1 MRTRFAKD
9 IHDTGQRLIDTGTHV
24 ERLYGE
30 PGRIDSD
37 HLISS
42 RSSSAHSCAA
52 DAGHSM
58 LTVPPR
64 RRTLMRIAASVGF
77 DGSGTGTKFWTP
89 STARL
94 DAEFRIAM
102 GIPLRS
108 ASLTQRR
115 NTLALSPRA
124 KAMAAMDTPGCWHSP
139 TASALKSWL
148 WVRRRRRPMP
158 TTCPVVR
165 TCTPIA
171 LNKRASWHHYR
182 RARRCVS
189 RTLTDERQMR
199 DRPIAA
205 RAAAQVLNGDP
216 EVVPKARVL
225 QREWLGFTDSPP
237 LEPLSDSG
245 LMAHWNQNSINPRG
259 PLEQ

>member
-9 IHDTGQRLIDTGTHV
+9 IHDAGQRLVDTGTHV
-24 ERLYGE
+24 ERLHCE

-52 DAGHSM
+52 DAGHSTI
-58 LTVPPR
+58 TVPPR
-64 RRTLMRIAASVGF
+64 RRTLIRIAPSVGF
-77 DGSGTGTKFWTP
+77 DGSGTGTKFWPP
-89 STARL
+89 SIARF
-94 DAEFRIAM
+94 DAEPRIAM

-139 TASALKSWL
+139 TASALKRGLWL
-148 WVRRRRRPMP
+148 RRRRRPIP
-158 TTCPVVR
+158 TACSVVR

-171 LNKRASWHHYR
+171 LNKRASLHHYR
-182 RARRCVS
+182 RAKRCLS
-189 RTLTDERQMR
+189 RTLTFKVTRMGTE
-199 DRPIAA
+199 
-205 RAAAQVLNGDP
+205 
-216 EVVPKARVL
+216 
-225 QREWLGFTDSPP
+225 
-237 LEPLSDSG
+237 
-245 LMAHWNQNSINPRG
+245 
-259 PLEQ
+259 

>member
-9 IHDTGQRLIDTGTHV
+9 IHDARQRLIDTGTHI

-58 LTVPPR
+58 ITVPPR
-64 RRTLMRIAASVGF
+64 RRTLIRIAPSVGV
-77 DGSGTGTKFWTP
+77 DGSGTGTKFWPP

-94 DAEFRIAM
+94 DAEPRIAM

-115 NTLALSPRA
+115 STLALSPRA

-139 TASALKSWL
+139 TASALKSGLWL
-148 WVRRRRRPMP
+148 RRRRRPIP
-158 TTCPVVR
+158 TVCSVVR

-182 RARRCVS
+182 RTRRCLS
-189 RTLTDERQMR
+189 RTLTLWR
-199 DRPIAA
+199 
-205 RAAAQVLNGDP
+205 
-216 EVVPKARVL
+216 
-225 QREWLGFTDSPP
+225 
-237 LEPLSDSG
+237 
-245 LMAHWNQNSINPRG
+245 RG
-259 PLEQ
+259 AVQQ